1 MSEPS
6 KASPA
11 KTIRVLFVEDHEV
24 FHECMQHLLGQ
35 QPGMAMV
42 GAARD
47 GREALDKVAM
57 LKPHVVVMDITMP
70 RLNGIDATRLLRKSH
85 PAVRVIA
92 LSNHATRQVVDGM
105 LQAGAKGYV
114 LKNEAFKELVLAI
127 ERVAAGESYLSPGL
141 KGLEVAEDLHATV
154 YTKLTRRE
162 REVLQLITGGANTKQ
177 IALELKIST
186 KTVESHR
193 VNLMKK
199 LDVSN
204 PVELALFA
212 LREGVSPLT

>member
-1 MSEPS
+1 V
-6 KASPA
+6 SPLSPPT
-11 KTIRVLFVEDHEV
+11 KKIRVLFVEDHEV
-24 FHECMQHLLGQ
+24 FHECMQHLLNQ
-35 QPGMAMV
+35 QPKIAMV

-57 LKPHVVVMDITMP
+57 LRPQVVVMDITMP
-70 RLNGIDATRLLRKSH
+70 RLNGIDATRLLRRSH
-85 PAVRVIA
+85 PAVKVIA

-105 LQAGAKGYV
+105 FKAGASGYV
-114 LKNEAFKELVLAI
+114 LKSEAFKELVQAI
-127 ERVAAGESYLSPGL
+127 ERVAAGEAYLSPGL
-141 KGLEVAEDLHATV
+141 KDLEVGEEVEDV
-154 YTKLTRRE
+154 IYTKLTRRE
-162 REVLQLITGGANTKQ
+162 REVLQLIADGANTKQ
-177 IALELKIST
+177 IAVELSIST

-199 LDVSN
+199 LGVSN

>member
-1 MSEPS
+1 VPS
-6 KASPA
+6 HPSTP

-24 FHECMQHLLGQ
+24 FHECMQHLLSQ
-35 QPGMAMV
+35 QAGMVMV

-57 LKPHVVVMDITMP
+57 LRPHVVVMDITMP
-70 RLNGIDATRLLRKSH
+70 RLNGIDATRLIRKSH
-85 PAVRVIA
+85 PAVKVIA

-105 LQAGAKGYV
+105 LQAGALGYV
-114 LKNEAFKELVLAI
+114 LKSEAFKELVQAI
-127 ERVAAGESYLSPGL
+127 KQVAAGEPYLSPGL
-141 KGLEVAEDLHATV
+141 AGLELSEEPGAAV

-162 REVLQLITGGANTKQ
+162 REVLQLITEGANTKQ
-177 IALELKIST
+177 IAVELKIST

-204 PVELALFA
+204 PVELALLA
-212 LREGVSPLT
+212 LREGFSPLT